1 MGIAKAKETDMKTLK
16 LFALALLALVALLGM
31 GGCTDTSSRAILT
44 VVSMNDGKVMYS
56 DLVSDSG
63 LVKADAATVTFGNIQ
78 NDGGAPLEPG
88 SPFSDIIVDGYT
100 VTYDNGIYPPVNG
113 GITAHVPSGSTAEV
127 TIAMSDLGAKASVPI
142 NIAVS
147 TTARLTFTGFV
158 HTNGGNNGDRVSAR
172 ASLPIQVA
180 NFKDSDIPD

>member
-16 LFALALLALVALLGM
+16 LCALALLAMVALLGM
-31 GGCTDTSSRAILT
+31 SGCTDTSSRAILT
-44 VVSMNDGKVMYS
+44 VVSMNDGKVLYS
-56 DLVSDSG
+56 DLISDSG
-63 LVKADAATVTFGNIQ
+63 LVVPDQATVTFGNIQ
-78 NDGGAPLEPG
+78 NDGGAPLEAG
-88 SPFSDIIVDGYT
+88 APFSEIIVTGYT
-100 VTYDNGIYPPVNG
+100 VTYDNGIYPPVSG
-113 GITAHVPSGSTAEV
+113 GITAIVPSGSTAEV

-158 HTNGGNNGDRVSAR
+158 HTNGGNNGDTVTAR

>member
-1 MGIAKAKETDMKTLK
+1 M
-16 LFALALLALVALLGM
+16 
-31 GGCTDTSSRAILT
+31 
-44 VVSMNDGKVMYS
+44 
-56 DLVSDSG
+56 
-63 LVKADAATVTFGNIQ
+63 
-78 NDGGAPLEPG
+78 
-88 SPFSDIIVDGYT
+88 
-100 VTYDNGIYPPVNG
+100 
-113 GITAHVPSGSTAEV
+113 

-158 HTNGGNNGDRVSAR
+158 HTNGGNNGDTVTAR